1 MASPDSS
8 TSRSSQGGELPVL
21 FFLLAGVG
29 WVAWHFGNKT
39 LLALALK
46 FRGWEMGLLGHLPFF
61 REAGNFRDTA
71 RAVSGYS
78 RETLETYYTWTDFAR
93 LSKALGEVVSWPA
106 AGLLA
111 IGGFYVATRGLGSCR
126 RNFIRTIVKADNGLL
141 RLVGKGITDILGPVR
156 SGNIGKR
163 FGWKV
168 LTEFDV
174 PSFVRELGETFPQ
187 VLPVASCP
195 PSVDPALSDLD
206 FVVREGILTGPDG
219 KRPDPVKLPS
229 GALRFDRS
237 AARVAFSAQLGNR
250 FADEP
255 GNRLSDCPAHIW
267 GIVAVC
273 LARLSGPAGKDDSEF
288 LIEELARMFGSP
300 KNGNKG
306 EEKTRK
312 TLVRMIGKYERNAE
326 ALRAMRDHGF
336 VNTALP
342 AVFAAAK
349 KYGQLTTS
357 DFVWLKAV
365 DRPLFY
371 ALNQVGRKVSWVEA
385 AGCRAHAD
393 AEEAKGE
400 PLFEPH
406 VDKAVEA
413 LERRLMK
420 LGYLNAGGK
429 KG

>member
-1 MASPDSS
+1 MAHSDSS
-8 TSRSSQGGELPVL
+8 PSRQSQGAELPVL
-21 FFLLAGVG
+21 FVLLAGVG
-29 WVAWHFGNKT
+29 WVVWHFWNKS
-39 LLALALK
+39 LLAWALK

-71 RAVSGYS
+71 QAVSRYS
-78 RETLETYYTWTDFAR
+78 LATLETYTWADFVH
-93 LSKALGEVVSWPA
+93 LSKILGKVLSWPA
-106 AGLLA
+106 AGLLS
-111 IGGFYVATRGLGSCR
+111 IGAFYVATRGLGSYR
-126 RNFIRTIVKADNGLL
+126 RNFIRTTVKAENGLL
-141 RLVGKGITDILGPVR
+141 RLIGKGVTNFLGPVR
-156 SGNIGKR
+156 SGNLGKR

-168 LTEFDV
+168 STEFDV

-187 VLPVASCP
+187 VLPVAFSP
-195 PSVDPALSDLD
+195 PAGGEALSELD
-206 FVVREGILTGPDG
+206 FAIRERILTDTDG
-219 KRPDPVKLPS
+219 KRPDPGKPPS
-229 GALRFDRS
+229 GALRFDRT

-255 GNRLSDCPAHIW
+255 GSRLSDCPAHVW

-288 LIEELARMFGSP
+288 LIEELARMFGAP

-306 EEKTRK
+306 AEKTRK
-312 TLVRMIGKYERNAE
+312 TLSRMIGKYERNAE

-365 DRPLFY
+365 DRTLFY

-393 AEEAKGE
+393 AEEAAGN